1 MASIDIFL
9 VARAGAALRRLKKAG
24 LSLVTAESC
33 TAGLLA
39 AALSH
44 CEGAGECLEGGF
56 VTYTK
61 VQKARALN
69 VSRKLLASEGS
80 VTARIAEAMARG
92 ALRHSSADIAL
103 AVTGV
108 LGPSC
113 DEDGNPVGLVF
124 LCCLRRGHNPLT
136 IEKGYGRKAHDRLRR
151 QTVIDAFEL
160 LQGSIPRSRRTL

>member
-1 MASIDIFL
+1 MASINKSL
-9 VARAGAALRRLKKAG
+9 VAKAGAALRRLKSSH

-44 CEGAGECLEGGF
+44 VEGAGQILQGGF

-61 VQKARALN
+61 DQKSRALGI
-69 VSRKLLASEGS
+69 SRQLLAKEGS
-80 VTARIAEAMARG
+80 VTARVAEAMARG
-92 ALRHSSADIAL
+92 ALKKSPADIPL

-108 LGPSC
+108 LGPNC

-124 LCCLRRGHNPLT
+124 LCCLRRGGKPIIL
-136 IEKGYGRKAHDRLRR
+136 KKDYGRKAHDWIRR
-151 QTVIDAFEL
+151 KVVSEAFAL
-160 LQGSIPRSRRTL
+160 LGECARQRVR